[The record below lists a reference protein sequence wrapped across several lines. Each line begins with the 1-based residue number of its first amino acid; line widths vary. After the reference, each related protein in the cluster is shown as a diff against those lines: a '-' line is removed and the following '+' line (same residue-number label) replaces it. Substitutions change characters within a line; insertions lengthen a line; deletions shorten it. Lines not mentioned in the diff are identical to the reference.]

1 MEILFFR
8 FNNIF
13 EPDVLSSFQKLGIH
27 VITEF
32 SKDGTGSYSSD
43 TVDIVASHILDHQKN
58 KSPLLFV
65 FSINFNPAI
74 SEVCQKLNTLYVCWS
89 VDCPV
94 IELFS
99 ASIRNTN
106 NRIFLFDFMQYQ
118 RFSRYNPDSIF
129 YLPLG
134 SNTDRL
140 ARTVSSINSD
150 DIAKYS
156 SDISFVGSLYNEIN
170 PLNKLSLPSNA
181 KEEID
186 SLISAQLSDRQSFFI
201 ENALSDTLIK
211 TIKGNSSGLPLDG
224 FVEPIDRYTI
234 ANLYIGMQ
242 LAEVERFETLSR
254 LSNEFNINLYTKS
267 DSSRLKK
274 IHNKGSA
281 HTYNVMPKVFHLS
294 KINLNITMRPIQTG
308 LSLRIYDVL
317 GSGGFLITNYQAE
330 IDELFEAGND
340 LVVYNTLDELV
351 DKCHY
356 YLTHD
361 DERRQ
366 IALNGYH
373 KVQQLHTCDQ
383 RVTHMIRTIF
393 SK

>member
-32 SKDGTGSYSSD
+32 SKAGTGSYLSD
-43 TVDIVASHILDHQKN
+43 TVDIVADHILEHQKN

-99 ASIRNTN
+99 TSIRNTN

-118 RFSRYNPDSIF
+118 RFFKYNPSSIF

-140 ARTVSSINSD
+140 AHTVSSINSN

-156 SDISFVGSLYNEIN
+156 SDVSFVGSLYNEIN
-170 PLNKLSLPSNA
+170 PLNKLSLSSNA
-181 KEEID
+181 KVEID
-186 SLISAQLSDRQSFFI
+186 NLISAQLSDRQSFFI
-201 ENALSDTLIK
+201 EDALSDTLIK
-211 TIKGNSSGLPLDG
+211 AIKGNSSDFPLEG
-224 FVEPIDRYTI
+224 FVEPIDHYTI
-234 ANLYIGMQ
+234 ANYYIGMQ
-242 LAEVERFETLSR
+242 LAEVERFQTLSR
-254 LSNEFNINLYTKS
+254 LSKEFDINLYTKS

-330 IDELFEAGND
+330 IDELFEVGND

-373 KVQQLHTCDQ
+373 KVQQQHTCDQ
-383 RVTHMIRTIF
+383 RVAHMIRTIF